1 MNLGHHS
8 NLSINLWVFSQ
19 LQGEYTAIV
28 FFNKAFNG
36 AKVILTAVTLI
47 FHFSAH
53 ALPLQYRRLMTDP
66 NSPIIDFYPTGL
78 LILLMWCALYYHIFD
93 ISCFL
98 IHDPIYYADFEV
110 DMNGK
115 RYSWQVS
122 CPSKSTFVFFTSTC
136 LISNCNICFSGD
148 CKTTVYRW
156 SSLVGWDKKSWA
168 YFDGMVM
175 KQFAIHL
182 CITRHNE

>member
-1 MNLGHHS
+1 MDWANLILNLNLGHHS

-78 LILLMWCALYYHIFD
+78 LILLM
-93 ISCFL
+93 
-98 IHDPIYYADFEV
+98 
-110 DMNGK
+110 
-115 RYSWQVS
+115 
-122 CPSKSTFVFFTSTC
+122 
-136 LISNCNICFSGD
+136 
-148 CKTTVYRW
+148 
-156 SSLVGWDKKSWA
+156 
-168 YFDGMVM
+168 
-175 KQFAIHL
+175 
-182 CITRHNE
+182 